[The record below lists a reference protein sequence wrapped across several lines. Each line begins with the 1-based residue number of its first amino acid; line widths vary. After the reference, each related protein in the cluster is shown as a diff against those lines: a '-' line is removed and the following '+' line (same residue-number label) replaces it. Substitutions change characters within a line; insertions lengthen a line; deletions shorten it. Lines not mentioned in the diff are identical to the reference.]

1 MPSAL
6 LEGSNYR
13 QKRTPGTNKATRWWT
28 ESDETAHEA
37 VNHVCESLRDRQKL
51 RVEQLLRYAR
61 LYGDMP
67 ILGFGAY
74 SYARQ
79 DQSARSL
86 GRLSLNVVR
95 NCADAVTAKITK
107 SKVRPMFLTSDGD
120 YAVQQK
126 AKKLQRLTEGMFYEH
141 GVYATTPRCF
151 QDATVFGTGI
161 VKTYREGDTICTDRV
176 FPGELMVDD
185 AEAIYGQPRNMYQ
198 EKFLDRQVAKE
209 LWPKHAQA
217 IEDATC
223 ASDDELTFQDTTS
236 DLIRVREAWHLP
248 SGKKAKDG
256 RHVICIDNATLLSE
270 KWTRDHFP
278 FAFLRWGTPLLGFW
292 GSGLADQLSGIQ
304 LEINKLLRQI
314 QQAMHLGSTLKV
326 FVERGSKINTSHVL
340 NEMGIVIEYT
350 GRPPEYSAPATVN
363 PEVFSH
369 LDRLYSR
376 AYEICGISQLSA
388 ASQKPTGLNSGA
400 ALDAYSD
407 IESER
412 FIAIGRQWEDFHVEI
427 ARQQVELAREL
438 AEDDPNWSVVAM
450 GKKNIER
457 IKLSEADLDEDCYRM
472 QVFPASALP
481 RTPAGRLNMINNLLQ
496 MQLIEPQEAKRQLDF
511 PELDDYM
518 SRADA
523 WIDEVLN
530 ELCDM
535 RDEGKAHVPDVVVNY
550 DEAIRVTSGF
560 YLESKRKGVDENKLD
575 LIRQY
580 LADLTDMKTQAQPPP
595 APAMMPPP
603 DMMGGPGGPM
613 PPMPGGPMAPP
624 PGAPPPMSPEAMR
637 QAA

>member
-1 MPSAL
+1 MPSVL

-13 QKRTPGTNKATRWWT
+13 AKKRTPGSNKPVARWWL
-28 ESDETAHEA
+28 DENPHEGI
-37 VNHVCESLRDRQKL
+37 NHVCDSLAERQKG
-51 RVEQLLRYAR
+51 RIEQLLRCAR

-67 ILGFGAY
+67 MLGFGAY
-74 SYARQ
+74 SYARS
-79 DQSARSL
+79 DTSARSL

-120 YAVQQK
+120 YALQQR

-141 GVYATTPRCF
+141 GVYNTTPKCF
-151 QDATVFGTGI
+151 QDATVFGTGVVHI
-161 VKTYREGDTICTDRV
+161 WREGDDIRTERV
-176 FPGELMVDD
+176 FQGELMVDD
-185 AEAIYGQPRNMYQ
+185 AEAVYGDPRSMYRQ
-198 EKFLDRQVAKE
+198 KFYDREVAKE
-209 LWPKHAQA
+209 LWPDHAEA
-217 IEDATC
+217 IENAPC
-223 ASDDELTFQDTTS
+223 ASDAEEAVLVDTTS

-256 RHVICIDNATLLSE
+256 KHAVCIEGHTLFSE
-270 KWTRDHFP
+270 KWEKDYFP
-278 FAFLRWGTPLLGFW
+278 FAMLRWGNPLLGFW
-292 GSGLADQLSGIQ
+292 GNGLADQLAGIQ

-326 FVERGSKINTSHVL
+326 FVEKGSRINTSQLL
-340 NEMGIVIEYT
+340 NEMGIIIEYT
-350 GRPPEYSAPATVN
+350 GTKPDYSAPQTVN
-363 PEVFSH
+363 PEVFAH

-388 ASQKPTGLNSGA
+388 ASQKPSGLNSGA
-400 ALDAYSD
+400 ALDSYSD

-412 FIAIGRQWEDFHVEI
+412 FIAIGRQWEEFHVEI
-427 ARQQVELAREL
+427 ARQQVALAREI
-438 AEDDPNWSVVAM
+438 PNFSVVSM
-450 GKKNIER
+450 GRKNIEAV
-457 IKLSEADLDEDCYRM
+457 KFSEADLSEDSYRM

-523 WIDEVLN
+523 WIDEVLD

-535 RDEGKAHVPDVVVNY
+535 RDNGEPHVPDAVVNY
-550 DEAIRVTSGF
+550 DEAIRLASGF
-560 YLESKRKGVDENKLD
+560 YLESKRKGVPEDRLD
-575 LIRQY
+575 LIRDY
-580 LADLTDMKTQAQPPP
+580 LADLADMKTQSQPPP
-595 APAMMPPP
+595 APAMPGPTDP
-603 DMMGGPGGPM
+603 MMGPAGPM
-613 PPMPGGPMAPP
+613 PPPGGPMAPP